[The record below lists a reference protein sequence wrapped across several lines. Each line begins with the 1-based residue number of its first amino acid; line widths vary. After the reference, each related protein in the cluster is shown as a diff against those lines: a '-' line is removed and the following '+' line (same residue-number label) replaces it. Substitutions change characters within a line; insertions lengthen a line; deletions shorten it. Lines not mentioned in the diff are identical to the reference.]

1 MSEDS
6 RRCKEGIEKIHT
18 PADEDS
24 RSETSSTEEEKEKTK
39 LLLERLKALEVR
51 STTVLHIKDHPAP
64 CLIHL

>member
-1 MSEDS
+1 M
-6 RRCKEGIEKIHT
+6 EKIHT

-39 LLLERLKALEVR
+39 LLLERLKALEV
-51 STTVLHIKDHPAP
+51 STMVSHIKDHPAP